1 MKGYKKYKTY
11 YNVPL
16 IKSGYNT
23 YNIKGNT
30 KLGKLLNQA
39 KRKFPNCIVWY
50 KILNEKQGI
59 IDIILKEIE
68 QWTHYTKVIKQN

>member
-1 MKGYKKYKTY
+1 MKGYKTYKTY

-39 KRKFPNCIVWY
+39 KK
-50 KILNEKQGI
+50 KISKL
-59 IDIILKEIE
+59 
-68 QWTHYTKVIKQN
+68 YCMV

>member
-1 MKGYKKYKTY
+1 MRGYKTYKTY

-39 KRKFPNCIVWY
+39 KRKFPNCNVWY
-50 KILNEKQGI
+50 KILNEKQGVI
-59 IDIILKEIE
+59 NIILKEVE
-68 QWTHYTKVIKQN
+68 R

>member
-1 MKGYKKYKTY
+1 MMRGYKTYKTY

-16 IKSGYNT
+16 IKNGYNT
-23 YNIKGNT
+23 YNINGST

-39 KRKFPNCIVWY
+39 KRKFPNCIIWY

-59 IDIILKEIE
+59 INIIYKEVE
-68 QWTHYTKVIKQN
+68 Q